1 MDKKKLLEEETA
13 VEILS
18 ASKITAREISE
29 K

>member
-13 VEILS
+13 VEVLT
-18 ASKITAREISE
+18 ASKKTAKEINE